1 MGPGRMNFIALVR
14 DYQAVIAAV
23 VAALMS
29 FVVNGV
35 FVWKLARLR
44 LASDKEAEA
53 ERIRAAV
60 ALEAERRVS
69 ALELEAVRKA
79 AALEIEA
86 ARSRHA
92 REVSKY
98 EDTLRERNR
107 RRNERVVAV
116 RRIRSVLS
124 DVFPVFDKATKLT
137 GQMSEEEVIEYAQT
151 AFARYGDLRD
161 LLRDVRGQIR
171 RTHFQQLDELR
182 GLLLR
187 ICLDMAL
194 EPAERRDAERLKRLE
209 SYRHELGKLRQR
221 ADTALDAA
229 QIPES
234 DEQGAIRGRSTAG
247 GTFGGSVTPSSAND
261 EVHA

>member
-1 MGPGRMNFIALVR
+1 MSLIAWVQDNQVLAAALV
-14 DYQAVIAAV
+14 AAS
-23 VAALMS
+23 ASIL
-29 FVVNGV
+29 VNGV
-35 FVWKLARLR
+35 IAWLLDRRRLSFNR
-44 LASDKEAEA
+44 EAT
-53 ERIRAAV
+53 
-60 ALEAERRVS
+60 LEIES
-69 ALELEAVRKA
+69 VRKDA
-79 AALEIEA
+79 TLEIEA

-92 REVSKY
+92 RELSKY
-98 EDTLRERNR
+98 ENSLKERNR

-116 RRIRSVLS
+116 RRIRSVLA
-124 DVFPVFDKATKLT
+124 DVFPVFEKATRLT

-161 LLRDVRGQIR
+161 VLRDVRGQIR
-171 RTHFQQLDELR
+171 RAHFQELDELR

-209 SYRHELGKLRQR
+209 SYRHALGKLRLR

-229 QIPES
+229 QIPAD
-234 DEQGAIRGRSTAG
+234 DEREAARVRSTPD
-247 GTFGGSVTPSSAND
+247 GTFAGRPTPSPAND